1 MFNAK
6 SSYLEKSVQKAKI
19 SRNMTNYTFKPMSYR
34 KNTIEGVTDA
44 PPPVGI
50 GLRKSG
56 KILKN
61 RYKLTCCILIIVK
74 NKNCNLTFFRN
85 FRLLLLYSSL
95 LPPLPYLSLKEN
107 LYECQ

>member
-44 PPPVGI
+44 PPRRNRVKKI
-50 GLRKSG
+50 RKDLEKS
-56 KILKN
+56 
-61 RYKLTCCILIIVK
+61 ILINMLHIDNRQK
-74 NKNCNLTFFRN
+74 QKL
-85 FRLLLLYSSL
+85 
-95 LPPLPYLSLKEN
+95 
-107 LYECQ
+107 